1 MQILDTALR
10 DVKLLRPRR
19 LRDERGWF
27 AEMFNASA
35 FEAAGL
41 PARFA
46 QDNQSSSGHA
56 VLRGLHYQVRRPQG
70 KLVRVLQGHIWDAVV
85 DLRRDS
91 PEFGRWAGFDL
102 RPANADGDL
111 EMLWVPPGYAHGFL
125 VISASAE
132 VHYKVTAAYDPGGE
146 YTLLWNDVQ
155 LGIEWPLDQLSRAPL
170 VSPKDVAG
178 SSLAR
183 ALVYNKAALLEIHV
197 TPVALGASV

>member
-19 LRDERGWF
+19 LQDERGWF
-27 AEMFNASA
+27 AELFNASA
-35 FEAAGL
+35 FEASGL
-41 PARFA
+41 PGRFA
-46 QDNQSSSGHA
+46 QDNQSSSSHG
-56 VLRGLHYQVRRPQG
+56 VLRGLHYQVRQPQG

-85 DLRRDS
+85 DLRRGS

-125 VISASAE
+125 ALSASAE

-146 YTLLWNDVQ
+146 HTLLWKDARV
-155 LGIEWPLDQLSRAPL
+155 GIDWPLEQLRRDPV
-170 VSPKDVAG
+170 VSPKDAAG
-178 SSLAR
+178 MSLGR
-183 ALVYNKAALLEIHV
+183 AVVYEDAELLSAV
-197 TPVALGASV
+197 